1 MQKVK
6 ISNQNKIGL
15 VILVAILIQIAIR
28 LIFPIAGGESGAL
41 SLIPA
46 LLIAWFWGPW
56 FGMAGTIAIN
66 VFTALNLFSL
76 GLGPND
82 AVEDLVGIT
91 IPIILSIGFGYFS
104 LILKK
109 NKTLAENL
117 QQKTEEINAS
127 LEEKIKAEK
136 TLLEKIEFIRF
147 SNKISSDFINI
158 PPLLIESR
166 IESAVRHILDL
177 VDADACCIY
186 TINDDDKYFTLYK
199 ELSKSN
205 FNLPYKHFYKIEL
218 EKISDL
224 YDTLVNQSQLEID
237 NEFWNHP
244 IIEIFKSRS
253 TVLLPLLSNDKLIGL
268 ISFECYAQQKD
279 WSKFYQEVFPLAKQV
294 IAYAF
299 ERKLAEEKIREQYD
313 ELKSYNE
320 SMFITNL
327 KLNSLNETLV
337 KTSEELKESE
347 KKFRELA
354 ENLEDIIW
362 LQSGN
367 EILYVNPAY
376 EKISGKKR
384 EDLYKNTYDFIEII
398 FEEDK
403 SELFESFS
411 KHNFSGQNVFQKDF
425 RIYNPDGTTRWLSAR
440 SFLIGKE
447 NNELKIAG
455 IAEDITLRKK
465 AEEEVKIALEKSI
478 ELNQL
483 KSRFISTVSHEL
495 RTPLA
500 TILSS
505 IELLQLYENELR
517 KDEKS
522 KHFNK
527 IIASIDY
534 LTTLLDDV
542 ITIDKTES
550 GIISVNYEKFDLIEL
565 INNIV
570 LTIGTIKN
578 SAVSMN
584 ISSNITQLEINSDK
598 KLLTQIVNNL
608 LTNAIKF
615 SPPKS
620 KVDVRV
626 NSSENFFTLT
636 VVDYGIGIP
645 KEAQANIFVPFFRAA
660 NAQNIQGTGLGL
672 SIAKKWADLLNGEIS
687 FESKHNKS
695 TSFTVKLPIDSEY
708 KLAEKIERN

>member
-1 MQKVK
+1 MQKGQL
-6 ISNQNKIGL
+6 SNQNKIGIIIAV
-15 VILVAILIQIAIR
+15 VILIEIAIR
-28 LIFPIAGGESGAL
+28 FIFPLAGGESGAL

-46 LLIAWFWGPW
+46 LLVAWFWGPW
-56 FGMAGTIAIN
+56 FGLAGTIVIN
-66 VFTALNLFSL
+66 SFTILNLFTL
-76 GLGPND
+76 GMGVND
-82 AVEDLVGIT
+82 AAEDILGIA
-91 IPIILSIGFGYFS
+91 IPIFLSIGFGYFS
-104 LILKK
+104 IILKK
-109 NKTLAENL
+109 NKALAENL
-117 QQKTEEINAS
+117 QIKTEEINAS

-166 IESAVRHILDL
+166 IESAVRHIFEL
-177 VDADACCIY
+177 VAADACCIY
-186 TINDDDKYFTLYK
+186 IMNEGNKYFALYK
-199 ELSKSN
+199 ELSRSN
-205 FNLPYKHFYKIEL
+205 YSLPYKHFYKIET

-224 YDTLVNQSQLEID
+224 YDTLINQSQLEID
-237 NEFWNHP
+237 SELWNHP
-244 IIEIFKSRS
+244 IVEIFKSRS
-253 TVLLPLLSNDKLIGL
+253 TVLLPLLSNGKLFGL
-268 ISFECYAQQKD
+268 ISFECYTKPKD
-279 WSKFYQEVFPLAKQV
+279 WSKFYEEVFPLAKQV

-299 ERKLAEEKIREQYD
+299 ERKFAEEKIREQYD
-313 ELKSYNE
+313 ELRSYSE
-320 SMFITNL
+320 SMFISNL
-327 KLNSLNETLV
+327 KLNSLNETLI

-362 LQSGN
+362 LQAGN

-384 EDLYKNTYDFIEII
+384 EDLYKNTSDFLDII
-398 FEEDK
+398 VEEDK
-403 SELFESFS
+403 PDLYETFYN
-411 KHNFSGQNVFQKDF
+411 HNYNKQNVFQKEF
-425 RIYNPDGTTRWLSAR
+425 RIYNPDGTTKWISAR

-447 NNELKIAG
+447 DDKLKIAG
-455 IAEDITLRKK
+455 IAEDVTLRKK
-465 AEEEVKIALEKSI
+465 AEEEIKIALDKSI

-505 IELLQLYENELR
+505 IELMQLYEADLSEN
-517 KDEKS
+517 EKS

-550 GIISVNYEKFDLIEL
+550 GIFSINYEKFDLVEFV
-565 INNIV
+565 NNIV
-570 LTIGTIKN
+570 QTIKTIKN
-578 SAVSMN
+578 SAVAIN
-584 ISSNITQLEINSDK
+584 ISTNIPELEINSDK
-598 KLLTQIVNNL
+598 KLLTQIINNL

-620 KVDVRV
+620 KVDLRIKT
-626 NSSENFFTLT
+626 SEKYFLID

-645 KEAQANIFVPFFRAA
+645 NEAQTNIFVPFFRAT

-672 SIAKKWADLLNGEIS
+672 SIAKKWTDLLSGEIS
-687 FESKHNKS
+687 FESKNEKG
-695 TSFTVKLPIDSEY
+695 TSFTVKLPIDSENI
-708 KLAEKIERN
+708 LAEKIETN